1 MPLWHWVH
9 SSFYACFAI
18 KCDEVP
24 YQPSKS
30 TTCDLQL
37 QGASTP
43 FTGFKTF
50 RFKDLSS
57 VGLLWITINRASAHQ
72 CLTSSWRALVNCCAV
87 YPDEAKLTQRD
98 AFPSCSLN
106 KKDVWKGTT
115 NKLCLWNI
123 HEPSCI
129 TNPNAKFYFLHAF
142 QRHKVYMLSYS
153 SSPPHL
159 LPH

>member
-30 TTCDLQL
+30 TTCDLQP
-37 QGASTP
+37 QGASSA

-57 VGLLWITINRASAHQ
+57 AGLPWITINRASAHQ
-72 CLTSSWRALVNCCAV
+72 CLTLSRRALVNCRAV
-87 YPDEAKLTQRD
+87 YPELTESG
-98 AFPSCSLN
+98 ALPSCSPI
-106 KKDVWKGTT
+106 KR
-115 NKLCLWNI
+115 
-123 HEPSCI
+123 E
-129 TNPNAKFYFLHAF
+129 
-142 QRHKVYMLSYS
+142 HKQYKVVPVCFFSLLFWSIRCTGCHIAT
-153 SSPPHL
+153 SSPPTTL
-159 LPH
+159 SMKKQNQNELDNPQFSCRLCD